1 MFHANTIT
9 LRQDRLGTH
18 IGKST
23 QKIPPV
29 FKLQVHNLAF
39 LDRADHIV
47 ALEDQAISEQGT
59 FPELMANGKGFS
71 EMMEEFA
78 SKQQEEE
85 GDGEVCLRTCRYRN
99 RPSFLCMF
107 YCICTE
113 PVLVNHRFHQNVAP
127 NNWPFAVCVSQAT
140 PGGSKKRGA
149 DEKEPGTPSGSAR
162 AGKKGDGKMMEV
174 EERSTGGE

>member
-85 GDGEVCLRTCRYRN
+85 GDGEVCLHADAETDPLFSACFTVFV
-99 RPSFLCMF
+99 PSLS
-107 YCICTE
+107 
-113 PVLVNHRFHQNVAP
+113 
-127 NNWPFAVCVSQAT
+127 W
-140 PGGSKKRGA
+140 
-149 DEKEPGTPSGSAR
+149 
-162 AGKKGDGKMMEV
+162 
-174 EERSTGGE
+174 

>member
-1 MFHANTIT
+1 M
-9 LRQDRLGTH
+9 RQDRLGTH

-85 GDGEVCLRTCRYRN
+85 GDGEVRRYADTEN
-99 RPSFLCMF
+99 EPLFVCTF
-107 YCICTE
+107 YCVCTE
-113 PVLVNHRFHQNVAP
+113 PVLVYHDRFHQNVAP
-127 NNWPFAVCVSQAT
+127 IDGCWLLVVFRRQLPVAARSVALTRRSRALRAAALGPGRRAT
-140 PGGSKKRGA
+140 
-149 DEKEPGTPSGSAR
+149 AR
-162 AGKKGDGKMMEV
+162 
-174 EERSTGGE
+174 